1 MTMRKTPMRNRAS
14 LSPMNLAAPKPMTLA
29 EFLKWEERQDLRY
42 EFDGSAP
49 VAMTGGSLAHAAIQR
64 NLALAL
70 GSRLRGKPCQ
80 FFGSDLKIQA
90 AENSSR
96 YPDGMVICSG
106 LDPTLKIVRNPVV
119 IFEVLSPST
128 AAADRIVKAREY
140 QATPSVQRYVM
151 LEQARIG
158 ATVHVRAEDGWRV
171 LVLKDDDALAL
182 PEIGLAIPLAEFY
195 EGLTFDDH
203 PIEDNDNEQTPPA
216 A

>member
-1 MTMRKTPMRNRAS
+1 MTMRKTPTRNRAN
-14 LSPMNLAAPKPMTLA
+14 LSRMNLAAPKPMTLA
-29 EFLKWEERQDLRY
+29 EFLKWEERQEQRY

-49 VAMTGGSLAHAAIQR
+49 IAMAGGSLAHSAIQR
-64 NLALAL
+64 NLALAI
-70 GSRLRGKPCQ
+70 GSRLRGKPC
-80 FFGSDLKIQA
+80 DLKLQA

-151 LEQARIG
+151 LEQVRIG
-158 ATVHVRAEDGWRV
+158 ATVHVRAEDGWNV

-203 PIEDNDNEQTPPA
+203 PIEDNDNEQAPPA

>member
-1 MTMRKTPMRNRAS
+1 MRKRATMAA
-14 LSPMNLAAPKPMTLA
+14 MNLAVRKPMSLA
-29 EFLKWEERQDLRY
+29 EFLEWEERQELRY
-42 EFDGSAP
+42 EFDGVEPSAMP
-49 VAMTGGSLAHAAIQR
+49 GGSRRHASTQR
-64 NLALAL
+64 NLAMAI
-70 GSRLRGKPCQ
+70 GNRLRGKPCQ

-106 LDPTLKIVRNPVV
+106 LDPALKIVRNPVV
-119 IFEVLSPST
+119 IFQVLSPST

-158 ATVHVRAEDGWRV
+158 ATVYVRAADGWNV
-171 LVLKDDDALAL
+171 LVLKGDDTLAL
-182 PEIGLAIPLAEFY
+182 PEIDLAIPLVEFY
-195 EGLTFDDH
+195 EGLTFEDH
-203 PIEDNDNEQTPPA
+203 PVEDDDNEQTPPA